1 MIFRLLRFAALL
13 LVLAAL
19 IALGMFV
26 YTRLQP
32 AVTVT
37 KPVRGPAVEA
47 VYATGVVEPVNFA
60 KVAPVAASR
69 IVAILAKDGD
79 KVKMGAL
86 LARLDDRE
94 ARGSMASLEARRDFL
109 RNERK
114 RQEALFK
121 KGFIS
126 SQALDRAD
134 SDLKQAE
141 ALIAAARKSL
151 AETALTSPMDGVV
164 LRQDGEPGEM
174 VAAGQVL
181 FWVGRPDELRITADV
196 DEEDIPRVAPEQTAL
211 IKADAF
217 PDAVLR
223 GAVREITPKG
233 DPINKNYRVRIAL
246 PKDTPLKTGMTTEV
260 NIVVA
265 ERQGALLIPS
275 TALSNGHV
283 WVVADGKAYRTQVK
297 TGAIGHKL
305 TEIRDGLADNAW
317 VVIAPPAG
325 LKPGKGVRITD
336 AQ

>member
-1 MIFRLLRFAALL
+1 
-13 LVLAAL
+13 
-19 IALGMFV
+19 MFV

-32 AVTVT
+32 TVTVVR
-37 KPVRGPAVEA
+37 PVRDPAVEA

-60 KVAPVAASR
+60 KVAPVAYASR
-69 IVAILAKDGD
+69 IVKAILAKDGD
-79 KVKMGAL
+79 KVKMGARL
-86 LARLDDRE
+86 AARLDDQE
-94 ARGSMASLEARRDFL
+94 AQEQCGKPGSAARLL

-151 AETALTSPMDGVV
+151 AETALTSPMDGMV

-174 VAAGQVL
+174 VSAGQVL

-223 GAVREITPKG
+223 GTVREITPKG
-233 DPINKNYRVRIAL
+233 DPVNKNYRVRIAL

-260 NIVVA
+260 NIVVV

-275 TALSNGHV
+275 TALANGHV
-283 WVVADGKAYRTQVK
+283 WVVADGKAYRTKVK
-297 TGAIGHKL
+297 TGTIGHKL
-305 TEIRDGLADNAW
+305 AEIRDGLADNAW
-317 VVIAPPAG
+317 VVISPPAG
-325 LKPGKGVRITD
+325 LNNGKAVRATE
-336 AQ
+336 ASGKAER